1 MFQKLKRFRWKT
13 SLTTLHKPFKKFFLF
28 LHDFSILV
36 GEKMTQ
42 FTQCTKNSSPPHFQ
56 LLCQMVKLFRGERGL
71 KVPKFY
77 FCNSNIEKIKIPA
90 KFSVLKSK
98 HKQKLERWLVALEFT
113 RENNQNK
120 DFSLNTSRASMVTLI
135 HWILSKSR
143 PYCNTYNTAIFYTT
157 HYTQKAIHQ
166 RLL

>member
-77 FCNSNIEKIKIPA
+77 FCNSNIETRLNTIQPISAILCPAAFDSINTSIRSCKKTFLNFRAKIP
-90 KFSVLKSK
+90 FLSELLFVTNYFLG
-98 HKQKLERWLVALEFT
+98 
-113 RENNQNK
+113 
-120 DFSLNTSRASMVTLI
+120 LNYFLASNYFFLRYV
-135 HWILSKSR
+135 
-143 PYCNTYNTAIFYTT
+143 YCI
-157 HYTQKAIHQ
+157 I
-166 RLL
+166 